1 MGVLVGCL
9 AGSIWLEVALDTR
22 VLARWR
28 RLLAA
33 LVCVVPLFVLW
44 DLYAIARGHWSFDP
58 RSVTG
63 LRLPGH
69 LPVEEL
75 LFFLIIPFAAILT
88 FEAVRSARPDWLAGD
103 EPNVVAA
110 PDESVGDQ

>member
-1 MGVLVGCL
+1 M
-9 AGSIWLEVALDTR
+9 GSIWLEFVLNTR

-33 LVCVVPLFVLW
+33 VACVVPVFVAW

-63 LRLPGH
+63 VRLPGH
-69 LPVEEL
+69 LPVEEIV
-75 LFFLIIPFAAILT
+75 FFLVIPFAAILT
-88 FEAVRSARPDWLAGD
+88 FEAVRSVRPDWLAGD
-103 EPNVVAA
+103 ESKAVPSAS
-110 PDESVGDQ
+110 ESAGDQ